1 MRSLTYSKIDFKW
14 KTISIWDKVEQEDR
28 IIPMTPYVESLLRL
42 LPRHP
47 TSDFVFWS
55 EQSNSG
61 HITDIRKNYYR
72 ALEEK
77 GLPRFTIHDLR
88 RSFSNL
94 AEWLEIPTGVVAQ
107 IMGHK
112 PSATAE
118 KHYKDRPV
126 DLLRL
131 HHTKIETWI
140 LEEAGIIKSSDADN
154 IDGWGN

>member
-1 MRSLTYSKIDFKW
+1 
-14 KTISIWDKVEQEDR
+14 
-28 IIPMTPYVESLLRL
+28 MTPYIEHLLNQ
-42 LPRHP
+42 LPKYAD
-47 TSDFVFWS
+47 SDFIFWS
-55 EQSNSG
+55 NQSKTG

-72 ALEEK
+72 ALDEK
-77 GLPRFTIHDLR
+77 GLPKFTIHDLR

-94 AEWLEIPTGVVAQ
+94 AEWLDIPTGVVAQ

-131 HHTKIETWI
+131 HHTKIENWI
-140 LEEAGIIKSSDADN
+140 LNEAGIRQ
-154 IDGWGN
+154 